1 MEKVY
6 PFKIPEFI
14 TWFTLGQVSRLKTDY
29 QLKDYFFKQPELYL
43 NVEKFFGENIRG
55 SESFDRILSAYG
67 PIGVRNRIAEYY
79 LNHLEFGEFP
89 RNVEIDSVEDVLS
102 LETRLKGFS
111 FENDGHIFLISY
123 FLKFQFLYYQNL
135 GLEELSL
142 YPLATEVD
150 EILQM
155 GTGRCVRSDWLV
167 FYIALFSQYYDVDEI
182 KGFISKKLWSP
193 SQLFQRLGVNNRKD
207 AFSKCMQYAFAIN
220 DMDFLLYNKV

>member
-1 MEKVY
+1 MNFRSFSMQSMALQSKY
-6 PFKIPEFI
+6 IRSTSFI
-14 TWFTLGQVSRLKTDY
+14 CSIST
-29 QLKDYFFKQPELYL
+29 
-43 NVEKFFGENIRG
+43 I
-55 SESFDRILSAYG
+55 ILFHY
-67 PIGVRNRIAEYY
+67 N
-79 LNHLEFGEFP
+79 
-89 RNVEIDSVEDVLS
+89 
-102 LETRLKGFS
+102 
-111 FENDGHIFLISY
+111 